1 MTPLIRRYVKTSFV
15 FLLVGLALGAHA
27 TIQVNL
33 RGTGVAWPLITAHT
47 HLILVGFVL
56 MLIFGVATWMF
67 PRPAKED
74 PRYKPW
80 LAEAIYWVL
89 TVSTAVRA
97 LGEIGSAMAGVRGGS
112 LLAAVGGLGQVF
124 AALLF
129 VANMWVRVRMPGPRP
144 PEA

>member
-1 MTPLIRRYVKTSFV
+1 
-15 FLLVGLALGAHA
+15 
-27 TIQVNL
+27 
-33 RGTGVAWPLITAHT
+33 
-47 HLILVGFVL
+47 
-56 MLIFGVATWMF
+56 MF

-80 LAEAIYWVL
+80 LAEAVYWVL

-112 LLAAVGGLGQVF
+112 LLAAVGGLGQVL